1 MKLSK
6 LSLAVLFGLLWAVLG
21 FSQTS
26 YAQEVKHPDME
37 LTEDENGEQV
47 VVVIAT
53 QQAPD
58 PKLYTVKEEQ
68 AGDKT
73 IFVVYY
79 KPTGETIS
87 FFTKSTVKGKVEGPG
102 VSLFNRRVA
111 PEIEKVVG
119 QKSYDKEIKRRYLEM
134 VFVDKADFLNTES
147 VDLTEIDK
155 ILKKRRN

>member
-1 MKLSK
+1 MKILK
-6 LSLAVLFGLLWAVLG
+6 FSLVVLFWVVMMALCIAER
-21 FSQTS
+21 S

-37 LTEDENGEQV
+37 LSEDENGQPV
-47 VVVIAT
+47 VVVVAT
-53 QQAPD
+53 QKTPD

-73 IFVVYY
+73 IYVVYY

-87 FFTKSTVKGKVEGPG
+87 FFTKSTIKGKVEGPG

-119 QKSYDKEIKRRYLEM
+119 QKSYDKEIKRRYLDL
-134 VFVDKADFLNTES
+134 VFIDKADFLNTQS
-147 VDLTEIDK
+147 VDLKEIDK

>member
-1 MKLSK
+1 MKISN
-6 LSLAVLFGLLWAVLG
+6 LSLAVISGLLFAGLSLTRVG
-21 FSQTS
+21 

-37 LTEDENGEQV
+37 LTEDENGQQV
-47 VVVIAT
+47 VVVTAT

-134 VFVDKADFLNTES
+134 VFVDKADFLNTAS